1 MFLYVETKMARSR
14 TRKKSPK
21 AATPEVTGPVKA
33 PAKVKAQDKPRA
45 KTTKPTTP
53 AEPTPRIAQIDAE
66 QATRQIKNWTKS
78 EITHLHKVNRTPV
91 CVPTS
96 DGYRIGLYKINCQD
110 NRYRLYDADQQFIHE
125 FDSKASAVLYAIYV
139 IKNNVQKATEIL
151 DLDQDINKNYMDVV
165 MLSRKIAGLQRQA
178 DWIGAE
184 IREYR
189 LEIAE
194 RRLESLRDEISKI
207 HRSAKYNKIWD

>member
-1 MFLYVETKMARSR
+1 L
-14 TRKKSPK
+14 PK
-21 AATPEVTGPVKA
+21 TGTPEVTK
-33 PAKVKAQDKPRA
+33 PAKVTAKARTKSSVKTSKP
-45 KTTKPTTP
+45 KTP
-53 AEPTPRIAQIDAE
+53 ATSKITEIDAE
-66 QATRQIKNWTKS
+66 QATRQIKNWARQ
-78 EITHLHKVNRTPV
+78 EITHLHQVDRTPV

-96 DGYRIGLYKINCQD
+96 DGYRIGLYKLNCQD
-110 NRYRLYDADQQFIHE
+110 NRYRLHGADQIFIHE
-125 FDSKASAVLYAIYV
+125 FDSKASAVLYAIFS
-139 IKNNVQKATEIL
+139 IKNNITKAAEIL

-165 MLSRKIAGLQRQA
+165 MLSRRITGLQRQS

-194 RRLESLRDEISKI
+194 RRLEALRDKISKI

>member
-1 MFLYVETKMARSR
+1 MARSR

-21 AATPEVTGPVKA
+21 AATPEITKTASALAKA
-33 PAKVKAQDKPRA
+33 KA
-45 KTTKPTTP
+45 KTQAKSSKPKTP
-53 AEPTPRIAQIDAE
+53 PMSAQKITDIDAE
-66 QATRQIKNWTKS
+66 KATRQIKNWTTQ

-96 DGYRIGLYKINCQD
+96 DGYRIGLYKLNCQD
-110 NRYRLYDADQQFIHE
+110 NRYRLYDANQTFVHE
-125 FDSKASAVLYAIYV
+125 FDSKASAVLYAIFS
-139 IKNNVQKATEIL
+139 IKNNVVKAAEIL

-165 MLSRKIAGLQRQA
+165 MLSRRITGLQRQN
-178 DWIGAE
+178 DWTGAE

-194 RRLESLRDEISKI
+194 RRLEALRDKISKI